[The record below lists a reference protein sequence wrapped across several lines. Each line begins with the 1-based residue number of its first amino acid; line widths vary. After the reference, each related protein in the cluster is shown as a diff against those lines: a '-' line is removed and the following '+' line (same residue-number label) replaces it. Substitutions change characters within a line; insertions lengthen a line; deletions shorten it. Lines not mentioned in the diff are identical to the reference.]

1 MCDVTHVTHVTLKC
15 HGGSCLRIIN
25 LQIYMCYHGTWP
37 IYIYIYIHTIYTYDL
52 PLISL
57 LKMGFSH
64 SKLFWFSVE
73 NLHWDVP
80 EAVTGEP
87 EELSHEAQAKPLR

>member
-1 MCDVTHVTHVTLKC
+1 MPKNYLPPNLHVLPRNMAHL
-15 HGGSCLRIIN
+15 
-25 LQIYMCYHGTWP
+25 
-37 IYIYIYIHTIYTYDL
+37 YIYIHTIYTYDL

>member
-1 MCDVTHVTHVTLKC
+1 MPKKLSTSKFTCVTTE
-15 HGGSCLRIIN
+15 HG
-25 LQIYMCYHGTWP
+25 P
-37 IYIYIYIHTIYTYDL
+37 FIYIYIHTIYTYDL